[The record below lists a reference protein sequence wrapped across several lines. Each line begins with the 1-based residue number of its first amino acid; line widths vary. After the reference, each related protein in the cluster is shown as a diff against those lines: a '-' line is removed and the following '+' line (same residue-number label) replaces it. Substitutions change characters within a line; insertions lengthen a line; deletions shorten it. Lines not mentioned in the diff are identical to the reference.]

1 MKSFAKAVRNG
12 RRSSSN
18 LIDDFNRF
26 CYGRNLEKAVTTMHL
41 LEKNGVFAHYLTYA
55 ELILCCAD
63 REALSLGKLVHHHI
77 SSNGYRP
84 NTFLLN
90 NLLNMYVRLDCLVD
104 ARKLFEGMSQ
114 KNVVSWTT
122 MITASAAHGLNDEA
136 LQLLVRMCREGT
148 RPNMFTFSSVLRAC
162 HDLRTL
168 QHLQCR
174 ITLSGLESD
183 VFVRSALID
192 TYAKCGSLVDAYGVF
207 KEMITGDLVVWNSI
221 IGAVAQNGDGD
232 QAVDLF
238 KQMKRVGF
246 VPNQATLASAFRSC
260 TSLMLLDVGRQ
271 VHAHVVK
278 SEGDLIVENALLDM
292 YCKCG
297 RLEEAKTAFTRM
309 VVKDVISWSTM
320 IIGMAQNGF
329 SREALH
335 LFELMLKSETNPNGI
350 TLVGVLFACSHAGLV
365 DEGWRLFGSM
375 KRLYGIEP
383 QMEHYCCIVDLL
395 GRAGKLDEAIKFIH
409 EAADKTDAVIW
420 RAFLGSCRVHGNVK
434 LAAYAAN
441 QILELEPDDEGTY
454 ILLSNI
460 YAASFNWDDVSRVR
474 KSMRDRGVRKEP
486 GCSWIEVDRKLH
498 AFTLGDKSHPQME
511 AIRNEIDRLIQKIS
525 SFGYLPDTNFVLHDI
540 ENEQKEDSLRYHS
553 EKLAVAFGLASSS
566 KEKPIRIMKN
576 LRICGD
582 CHNFIKLV
590 TKSESRTIVV
600 RDAIRFHHFKDGVCS
615 CRDYW

>member
-1 MKSFAKAVRNG
+1 MNSFAKAVPNVQ
-12 RRSSSN
+12 RSCSN
-18 LIDDFNRF
+18 LIDDFSRF
-26 CYGRNLEKAVTTMHL
+26 CYGRNLEKAITRMHL
-41 LEKNGVFAHYLTYA
+41 LEEHGVFAHYLTYA
-55 ELILCCAD
+55 ELIRCCVD
-63 REALSLGKLVHHHI
+63 RGALSQGKLVHQHI

-90 NLLNMYVRLDCLVD
+90 NLLNMYVRFNCLAD
-104 ARKLFEGMSQ
+104 ARKLFEGIPQ
-114 KNVVSWTT
+114 RNVVSWTT
-122 MITASAAHGLNDEA
+122 MITSCVDHGSDDEA
-136 LQLLVRMCREGT
+136 LELLVRMYRDGT

-168 QHLQCR
+168 QHLQGR
-174 ITLSGLESD
+174 IIQSGLESD
-183 VFVRSALID
+183 VFVRSSLID
-192 TYAKCGSLVDAYGVF
+192 TYAKCGSLSDAYDVF
-207 KEMITGDLVVWNSI
+207 NEMVTGDLVVWNSV

-246 VPNQATLASAFRSC
+246 IPNQATLASAFRAC
-260 TSLMLLDVGRQ
+260 TSLVLLEVGTQ
-271 VHAHVVK
+271 VHAHVIK
-278 SEGDLIVENALLDM
+278 SERDLIVENALLDM

-297 RLEEAKTAFTRM
+297 NLGEAKTAFTRM

-320 IIGMAQNGF
+320 IVGMAQNGF
-329 SREALH
+329 SKEGLH
-335 LFELMLKSETNPNGI
+335 LFELMLKSGTNPNGI

-365 DEGWRLFGSM
+365 DEGWHFFRSM

-383 QMEHYCCIVDLL
+383 QMEHHCCMVDLL
-395 GRAGKLDEAIKFIH
+395 GRAGKLDEAINFIH
-409 EAADKTDAVIW
+409 ETPGKTDAVIW
-420 RAFLGSCRVHGNVK
+420 RALLGACRVHGNVK
-434 LAAYAAN
+434 LAAYVAN
-441 QILELEPDDEGTY
+441 QVLELEPDDEGTY

-460 YAASFNWDDVSRVR
+460 YAASSNWNDVSRVR

-511 AIRNEIDRLIQKIS
+511 AISNEIDRLIQRIS

-553 EKLAVAFGLASSS
+553 EKLAVAFGLISIT

-582 CHNFIKLV
+582 CHNFVKLV
-590 TKSESRTIVV
+590 AKSESRTIVV
-600 RDAIRFHHFKDGVCS
+600 RDAIRFHHFKDGACS